1 MAIMREYE
9 AIFYNFSM
17 SWVANSTDQVWREAG
32 ALGQV
37 LAVVEYAEKEKL

>member
-1 MAIMREYE
+1 MREYE
-9 AIFYNFSM
+9 VIFDGFSM

-37 LAVVEYAEKEKL
+37 LAVVEYVEEEER

>member
-1 MAIMREYE
+1 MREYE
-9 AIFYNFSM
+9 AIFSNFSM